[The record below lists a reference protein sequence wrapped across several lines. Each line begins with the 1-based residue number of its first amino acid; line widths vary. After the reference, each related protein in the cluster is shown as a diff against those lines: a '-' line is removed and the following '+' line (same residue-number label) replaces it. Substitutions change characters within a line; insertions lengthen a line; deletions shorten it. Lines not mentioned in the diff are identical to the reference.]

1 MRESAVEALLHRL
14 VKAAGGHTFKLAP
27 TVKGLPDRLVVLPHG
42 QVHLVELKA
51 EGGRLSPAQRLLHA
65 RLAEVGV
72 TVHVLTGSTEA
83 RQWVEDHTRGT
94 DQ

>member
-14 VKAAGGHTFKLAP
+14 VKSVGGLSFKLAP

-51 EGGRLSPAQRLLHA
+51 VGGRLSPAQRVLHS
-65 RLAEVGV
+65 RLAERGV
-72 TVHVLTGSTEA
+72 TVHVITGSSEA